1 MVRKRRLKYVGH
13 VLRKDPGF
21 LARQVLVIKIRNEL
35 RDGRSES
42 SILMDIPDFNS
53 VEEVIEMAS
62 DKGCWQIVA
71 NSLQMKSRINN
82 DLILIQDNSSEPN
95 RTHSYNLRPRQC
107 RK

>member
-1 MVRKRRLKYVGH
+1 MITRMMKYVGH

-42 SILMDIPDFNS
+42 SILMDIPDFTS

-62 DKGCWQIVA
+62 DKEYWQIEA

-82 DLILIQDNSSEPN
+82 NLVIIQDHRSEPN